1 MKKCITQKRK
11 EMVILAKKKKLT
23 RHNGRSNQDGV
34 FQPEHNDRRF
44 DLETA
49 DHIDPARTP
58 YNIYWNCYQGISCQ
72 SFRDNPQEEY
82 RGFEEVEM
90 QFYREQYNDYLFGQH
105 ERNAKRRHSERD
117 RTSEQLRLDKR
128 TCPEETIYQIGT
140 REDHEGPDVLIP
152 VVMEFFEEMERRYGK
167 HIHTLDWALH
177 LDEDTP
183 HIHERHVFDYCN
195 KYGEIEPAQEKAL
208 EALGFELPHPEKKV
222 SKHNNRK
229 IAFDAECR
237 RLLFDICK
245 KHGLDLEEEPEY
257 GGRAYL
263 QKQDYILMKQKEEIA
278 EKTMELEQVEEEL
291 QTKML
296 RLDDMDTLL
305 DEFAD
310 VAYDKAVDVVTDAVR
325 SETQNADIRMVD
337 AVQKTEIA
345 KCADNSA
352 KQKLINRIM
361 TNLKQK
367 MLGAA
372 SAITKRITDVLRD
385 PEVKQ
390 NGKEEIKK
398 AIKPSV
404 MDMLA
409 RARNQAD
416 AYNSSRKSNQEQRYR
431 GPEL

>member
-1 MKKCITQKRK
+1 
-11 EMVILAKKKKLT
+11 MVILAKKKKLT

-58 YNIYWNCYQGISCQ
+58 YNIYWNYYQGISCQ

-140 REDHEGPDVLIP
+140 REDHEGPDVLLP

-245 KHGLDLEEEPEY
+245 KHGLDLEEE
-257 GGRAYL
+257 
-263 QKQDYILMKQKEEIA
+263 
-278 EKTMELEQVEEEL
+278 L

-296 RLDDMDTLL
+296 RLDDVDTLL

-310 VAYDKAVDVVTDAVR
+310 VAYDKAVDVVTNAVR

-337 AVQKTEIA
+337 EVQKTEIA
-345 KCADNSA
+345 KCADNPV

-361 TNLKQK
+361 TNLRKK
-367 MLGAA
+367 MLAAA

-385 PEVKQ
+385 PKVKQ

-404 MDMLA
+404 LDMLA
-409 RARNQAD
+409 RARSQAD
-416 AYNSSRKSNQEQRYR
+416 AYNSSRKINQEQRYR